1 MKLTDLYTIEEYS
14 NFVQKHPGTVLYFST
29 PECNVCKILKPKL
42 MEILEEEFPEL
53 KFAYINCNEAK
64 ELAAQNQIFAVPTI
78 LFLFDG
84 KETLRKSRNI
94 NLPILKEELNRPYSL
109 FYD

>member
-1 MKLTDLYTIEEYS
+1 MEQIDLYTLDEYE
-14 NFVQKHPGTVLYFST
+14 NFIKNNSGAVLYFST

-42 MEILEEEFPEL
+42 RNILDEEFPEL
-53 KFAYINCNEAK
+53 KFAYINCSEAK

-78 LFLFDG
+78 LFLFEG

-94 NLPILKEELNRPYSL
+94 NLPILKEELFRPYSI
-109 FYD
+109 FYR